1 MNKHTAVAI
10 FFLFASLRL
19 GSAFEWP
26 LDRVILTASFAE
38 SRGDHFHSGI
48 DLGGGEQPVR
58 PIAAGEL
65 VFSYEEHRDYTS
77 VPTGLGNF
85 IVLQHEGAIRS
96 SYSHLKQSGEDAGKV
111 IFDVDETLGLVGDTG
126 YSLGRHLHLSII
138 DSEMSTVINPLLLLP
153 PLTDTGAPIIR
164 NLYLSDGKELIML
177 QRETVLDAGQ
187 VTGKGLEVLAAIYD
201 LREDVSFIWK
211 LAPYKIFLYQD
222 GKEISSYVFDSL
234 HEYRQDAA
242 TPPAGAKG
250 LNGAL
255 VLLDSSLSHGEVY
268 SDLWLFRIGRIKTA
282 PGETTL
288 QIVCSDFSGNESSKE
303 ILLTI
308 K

>member
-1 MNKHTAVAI
+1 MNKQTSAAL
-10 FFLFASLRL
+10 FFFFASLHL
-19 GSAFEWP
+19 GNAFEWP

-38 SRGDHFHSGI
+38 SRGDHFHNGI

-58 PIAAGEL
+58 PISAGEL

-96 SYSHLKQSGEDAGKV
+96 SYCHLKQGREDEGKV
-111 IFDVDETLGLVGDTG
+111 IFEVDETLGIVGDTG
-126 YSLGRHLHLSII
+126 YSLGKHLHLSII
-138 DSEMSTVINPLLLLP
+138 DSEMNTIITPLLLLA
-153 PLTDTGAPIIR
+153 PLTDTGAPIIK
-164 NLYLSDGKELIML
+164 NLYLSDGKELITL
-177 QRETVLDAGQ
+177 QRETVIAAGQ
-187 VTGKGLEVLAAIYD
+187 VTVKELEVLAGIYD
-201 LREDVSFIWK
+201 LREDVNFVWK
-211 LAPYKIFLYQD
+211 IAPYKIFLYQD

-234 HEYRQDAA
+234 QEYRQDAA
-242 TPPAGAKG
+242 APPARTKD
-250 LNGAL
+250 LDGAL
-255 VLLDSSLSHGEVY
+255 VLVDSSLSYGEVY